1 MALLCGWLSGCRQ
14 EVSQLEALNKQ
25 ATSEYE
31 QPIRPG
37 GVDGQP
43 FWNINAKKFIYA
55 PVLGFGSVEGA
66 EAYRCE
72 VLVGDSVAYKWESAD
87 TCVSLAGRWASLP
100 VGKVDVAFTALDG
113 GVKPSASPNGGR
125 CGATTR
131 SARPTPML
139 HVPIARQPSRGHC
152 LCTTLVPYAIGSLTP
167 SPT

>member
-66 EAYRCE
+66 
-72 VLVGDSVAYKWESAD
+72 
-87 TCVSLAGRWASLP
+87 
-100 VGKVDVAFTALDG
+100 
-113 GVKPSASPNGGR
+113 
-125 CGATTR
+125 
-131 SARPTPML
+131 
-139 HVPIARQPSRGHC
+139 
-152 LCTTLVPYAIGSLTP
+152 
-167 SPT
+167 